1 MPRLAIYGHI
11 FAQSE
16 LAAELCAALLSRCNV
31 ASLLAARR
39 EFTFADNYNA
49 IKIKAAWYICI
60 DVHAASNIGTE
71 VSDGSSYI
79 TQNGG
84 KLTHTYMVSICVVSR
99 YIHSYIFFN

>member
-49 IKIKAAWYICI
+49 IKIKAA
-60 DVHAASNIGTE
+60 
-71 VSDGSSYI
+71 
-79 TQNGG
+79 
-84 KLTHTYMVSICVVSR
+84 
-99 YIHSYIFFN
+99 